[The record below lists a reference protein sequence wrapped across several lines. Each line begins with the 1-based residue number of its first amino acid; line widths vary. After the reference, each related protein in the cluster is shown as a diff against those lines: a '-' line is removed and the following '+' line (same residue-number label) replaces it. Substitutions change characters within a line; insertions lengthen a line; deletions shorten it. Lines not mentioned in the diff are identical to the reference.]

1 MNDSLLSKL
10 HRTILFFFFIMLA
23 LTCADQACSFAA
35 VEVHRFELT
44 SGFKDS
50 TDMRPREIIFK
61 VEYPGRIEIDTSWT
75 PCNKKLTITLYDQEG
90 KALIGKKDK
99 SPLHLA
105 YDYDKDHFEKAKH
118 FGSSFRVEISQS
130 LFRSISGSVQ
140 IKTPGKKIVEEENH
154 DIIRGPYG
162 TFIDEE
168 ESH

>member
-1 MNDSLLSKL
+1 MNVSFLSKPYL
-10 HRTILFFFFIMLA
+10 TILFLFSIMLA
-23 LTCADQACSFAA
+23 LTCAGTDYGFAA

-61 VEYPGRIEIDTSWT
+61 VEYPGRIEIDTTWK
-75 PCNKKLTITLYDQEG
+75 PRNKKLTITLYDQEG
-90 KALIGKKDK
+90 KALIGKREK
-99 SPLHLA
+99 SPLHLG

-118 FGSSFRVEISQS
+118 FGGSFRVEISQS
-130 LFRSISGSVQ
+130 LFISVNGSVK
-140 IKTPGKKIVEEENH
+140 IKTPGKKIVEEEKH

-168 ESH
+168 ESN

>member
-1 MNDSLLSKL
+1 MNDSVLSK
-10 HRTILFFFFIMLA
+10 RYFTILFLFSIKLA
-23 LTCADQACSFAA
+23 LICAGPAYSFAA

-61 VEYPGRIEIDTSWT
+61 VEYPGLIEIDTSWT
-75 PCNKKLTITLYDQEG
+75 PRNRKLSITLYDQEG
-90 KALIGKKDK
+90 KALIGEKDK

-105 YDYDKDHFEKAKH
+105 YDYDNDHFEKAKH
-118 FGSSFRVEISQS
+118 FGGSFRVEISQS
-130 LFRSISGSVQ
+130 VFRSISGNVK
-140 IKTPGKKIVEEENH
+140 IKTPGKKIVEEEKH